1 MNYNAS
7 MLDELAAQFVLGTLR
22 HAARTR
28 FARLCVELPAAQ
40 AARQR
45 WEDQLLPLA
54 FTIPPLAPSSDCWPK
69 IARRI
74 APEDV
79 ARRAQRMRPLWWQ
92 GALAASLLV
101 CALITARFTIWNE
114 PSWQPMAVLAQANQ
128 APLWR
133 VERSADTTQLHIRT
147 LRSVTLPASQSY
159 ELWILPPGVGH
170 PVSLGLLPRSGV
182 LGRSLTQAQRSLLL
196 AANKV
201 AVSIEPAG
209 GSPTGLP
216 TGPVV
221 IVAVISGAA

>member
-1 MNYNAS
+1 MIYSTA
-7 MLDELAAQFVLGTLR
+7 MLDQLAAQFVLGTLR
-22 HAARTR
+22 HGARAR
-28 FARLCVELPAAQ
+28 FERLCVELPAGQ

-45 WEDQLLPLA
+45 WEDRLLPLA
-54 FTIPPLAPSSDCWPK
+54 LSIAPLAPSSDCWPK

-79 ARRAQRMRPLWWQ
+79 APRAQRMRPLWWQ

-101 CALITARFTIWNE
+101 GALITARFTIWNE
-114 PSWQPMAVLAQANQ
+114 PTWQPMAVLAQANQ

-133 VERSADTTQLHIRT
+133 VERSADTKLIHIRT
-147 LRSVTLPASQSY
+147 LGPVTLPESKSY